1 MARRR
6 VVSRTIK
13 TTEVMVKVY
22 DQSADSVSDVSVTLT
37 GVTEGCSITT
47 LEKKCKEALDKKF
60 VGGTH
65 LVVLKATV
73 VHEETRK
80 YIMDE
85 ELFVMYAEVKDLT
98 DDTEESEEE
107 E

>member
-22 DQSADSVSDVSVTLT
+22 DPSADKVSDVSVTLT
-37 GVTEGCSITT
+37 ALTEGCSFET
-47 LEKKCKEALDKKF
+47 LKKKCEEAL
-60 VGGTH
+60 GMQYIGTR
-65 LVVLKATV
+65 LVVLKAVV

-80 YIMDE
+80 YVMPE
-85 ELFVMYAEVKDLT
+85 ELFVMYAEVKEST
-98 DDTEESEEE
+98 EEAEESEEE
-107 E
+107 